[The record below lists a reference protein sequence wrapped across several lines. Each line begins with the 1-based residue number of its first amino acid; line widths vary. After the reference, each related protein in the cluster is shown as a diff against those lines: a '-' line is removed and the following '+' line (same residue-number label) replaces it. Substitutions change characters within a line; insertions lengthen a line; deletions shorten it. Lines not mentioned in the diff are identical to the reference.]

1 MAQVE
6 RAVENRK
13 DEKAKAKQERKWS
26 GISGKGRG
34 QSDWTEIDGELLK
47 RAVAVVSRMDGAMRL
62 GYTRDGGAFAIGIYG
77 DGTPFTEYYHGIEET
92 EDFLRR
98 VIATYE

>member
-1 MAQVE
+1 MAQAE
-6 RAVENRK
+6 RQQENRK
-13 DEKAKAKQERKWS
+13 DAKKEAKEARKWQ
-26 GISGKGRG
+26 GIQGRAG
-34 QSDWTEIDGELLK
+34 GASDWTEIDGELLK
-47 RAVAVVSRMDGAMRL
+47 RAIATVGNMDGAMRL

-77 DGTPFTEYYHGIEET
+77 DGQPFTEYYHGVQET